1 MESVTPSDADLR
13 SWFDRNASRYAS
25 DARASFEQ
33 IFIGTSEEGQAAE
46 VIARLNK
53 GGTAQGLGQPISLP
67 VSLSRASRADI
78 ARTFGDDF
86 ADALLAGKAGQWSG
100 PIASGFGSHIVR
112 ISAIE
117 PGEKPSFESV
127 RNRVEN
133 DWRAATL
140 SARQDKAYQT
150 LLDAYTVRIE
160 KP

>member
-1 MESVTPSDADLR
+1 MRLVDSDHAALGRLPRSPQNADR
-13 SWFDRNASRYAS
+13 TRIAS
-25 DARASFEQ
+25 D
-33 IFIGTSEEGQAAE
+33 
-46 VIARLNK
+46 
-53 GGTAQGLGQPISLP
+53 
-67 VSLSRASRADI
+67 
-78 ARTFGDDF
+78 FGDEF
-86 ADALLAGKAGQWSG
+86 AASLAEIKPGQWAG

-112 ISAIE
+112 ISALE